1 MTSPRSNKS
10 TIVRSTMKLVEKLAP
25 AWVEEK
31 AFQAWARP
39 QKTPAKWGPVLDQAR
54 SFRLDAANASLAAW
68 EWNVAG
74 PRGTALLVHG
84 WSGNASQLSSFVQPL
99 VARGH
104 HVLAIDLPSHG
115 ANDGHFATLPMLADV
130 VTDLGHRLRPRVVV
144 AHSLGATASIYALT
158 QGLAPERLVALAPPA
173 QLPPY
178 LAHFTREVGLSEAML
193 QRLLGRVEQLI
204 HRPVEELDLR
214 RHAPSLGR
222 VRALVVHD
230 RGDVVVPVASSE
242 ELVGLW
248 PAARLLV
255 TEGLSHDRIRRDA
268 KVVEEVVEFVAP
280 LAQANGGVVTG
291 DLALSW

>member
-1 MTSPRSNKS
+1 MNLAAQLAER
-10 TIVRSTMKLVEKLAP
+10 LAP
-25 AWVEEK
+25 GWVETK
-31 AFQAWARP
+31 AFAAWARP
-39 QKTPAKWGPVLDQAR
+39 RKTPAKWGPELDQAR
-54 SFRLDAANASLAAW
+54 PFRFDAGSASLAAW
-68 EWNVAG
+68 EWNVGG

-84 WSGNASQLSSFVQPL
+84 WSGNASQLGSFVQPL

-104 HVLAIDLPSHG
+104 HVVALDLPAHG

-130 VTDLGHRLRPRVVV
+130 VTDLGHRLRPRLVV

-178 LAHFTREVGLSEAML
+178 LAHFTRQAGLSEAML

-204 HRPVEELDLR
+204 HRPVDELDLR
-214 RHAPSLGR
+214 RHAPGLGG

-230 RGDVVVPVASSE
+230 RADVVVPVASSE
-242 ELVGLW
+242 ELVRLW
-248 PAARLLV
+248 PSARLVV

-268 KVVEEVVEFVAP
+268 RVVEEVVEFLSPLAP
-280 LAQANGGVVTG
+280 LSQEPNIESSVSMS
-291 DLALSW
+291 LSSVA